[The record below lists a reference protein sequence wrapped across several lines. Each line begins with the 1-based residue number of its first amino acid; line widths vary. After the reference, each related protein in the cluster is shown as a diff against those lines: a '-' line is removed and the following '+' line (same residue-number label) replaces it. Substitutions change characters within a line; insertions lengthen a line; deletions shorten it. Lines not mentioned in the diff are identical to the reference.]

1 MNLLEIFNSELV
13 QQHQTEED
21 DNTPLKLSDLRKTKL
36 TLTQLHRLRIM
47 NDVRRLE
54 KEQDLEKVRSQY
66 KPAEVAPPMQLSTRI
81 NQKTRI

>member
-13 QQHQTEED
+13 QQHQTEKD

-54 KEQDLEKVRSQY
+54 KEQDLERVRTQY
-66 KPAEVAPPMQLSTRI
+66 KPAEEAAPKM
-81 NQKTRI
+81 

>member
-13 QQHQTEED
+13 QQHQTEEE

-54 KEQDLEKVRSQY
+54 KEQDLERVRSQY
-66 KPAEVAPPMQLSTRI
+66 KPVAEAPPM
-81 NQKTRI
+81 

>member
-1 MNLLEIFNSELV
+1 MYITEMFNSELV

-66 KPAEVAPPMQLSTRI
+66 KPAEVAPPM
-81 NQKTRI
+81 

>member
-1 MNLLEIFNSELV
+1 MNLLEMFNDDLV
-13 QQHQTEED
+13 QGHRTEED

-54 KEQDLEKVRSQY
+54 KEQDLEVVRNQY
-66 KPAEVAPPMQLSTRI
+66 KPAEVAPPM
-81 NQKTRI
+81 

>member
-1 MNLLEIFNSELV
+1 MYITEMFNSELV
-13 QQHQTEED
+13 QQHQTEEE

-54 KEQDLEKVRSQY
+54 KEQDLERVRSQY
-66 KPAEVAPPMQLSTRI
+66 KPAEVAPPM
-81 NQKTRI
+81 

>member
-1 MNLLEIFNSELV
+1 MYITEIFNSELV
-13 QQHQTEED
+13 QQHQTEEE

-66 KPAEVAPPMQLSTRI
+66 KPAEVAPPM
-81 NQKTRI
+81 

>member
-21 DNTPLKLSDLRKTKL
+21 DNTPLTLSDLRKTKL

-54 KEQDLEKVRSQY
+54 KEQDLERVRSQY
-66 KPAEVAPPMQLSTRI
+66 KPAEVAPPM
-81 NQKTRI
+81 

>member
-54 KEQDLEKVRSQY
+54 KEQDLERVRKQY
-66 KPAEVAPPMQLSTRI
+66 KPAEEAAPKM
-81 NQKTRI
+81 